1 MIKARLLIVIGVAA
15 LGLAAC
21 TNGADDTTTS
31 TVESPSTTTS
41 TTMTQPDETT
51 TTTIE
56 PVVVPGSASDSLDP
70 FVVER
75 IQRELLELM
84 AEAAET
90 RGLPFLS
97 VPTVVILD
105 EAEFTE
111 RVAGLIAEDLVEE
124 DLAIDSA
131 YFALLGMVPEGT
143 DLYGLFI
150 DLYSEQV
157 AGFYDG
163 DALEMVVPASPDGFT
178 PLQRITVLHELV
190 HALTDQHFEFNDEY
204 DTLIDEGN
212 GDDTSAYLALIEGDA
227 QRASFVYMEGL
238 SPLEAV
244 QAATEAFR
252 IDSPVFD
259 SVPTWMRNDLLF
271 PYQQGLDFTDAVI
284 GIGGLAG
291 LDRAYSDRPTTT
303 EQILDHG
310 KYLSRE
316 GPRELPALTTQ
327 PAGWEVYDEGSFG
340 EWGLRL
346 VLGES
351 LSPGDA
357 TQAAAGWGND
367 NYAVYSRGEDV
378 AVVIHYIGDAERD
391 AEELADAFI
400 VHGRTAMAG
409 GTAVESGGGQLYD
422 QGDKYI
428 FIDRVGDELFFIAA
442 TDKAAGNEL
451 RLQLG
456 L

>member
-1 MIKARLLIVIGVAA
+1 MIKSRLLIVIGVAA
-15 LGLAAC
+15 LAVAAC
-21 TNGADDTTTS
+21 TNSAENTTS
-31 TVESPSTTTS
+31 STESPSTTQSS
-41 TTMTQPDETT
+41 TTTLPDETT
-51 TTTIE
+51 TTTLEAIE
-56 PVVVPGSASDSLDP
+56 VPGSASASLDP
-70 FVVER
+70 AVVER
-75 IQRELLELM
+75 IQRELIELM
-84 AEAAET
+84 AEAEEV

-131 YFALLGMVPEGT
+131 YLALLGMVPEGT

-190 HALTDQHFEFNDEY
+190 HALTDQHFDFSDEY

-252 IDSPVFD
+252 IESPVFD
-259 SVPTWMRNDLLF
+259 SVPAWMRSDLLF
-271 PYQQGLDFTDAVI
+271 PYQQGLAFTDAVI
-284 GIGGLAG
+284 GIGGLASV
-291 LDRAYSDRPTTT
+291 DRAYTDRPTTT

-327 PAGWEVYDEGSFG
+327 PAGWEVYEEGSFG

-367 NYAVYSRGEDV
+367 NYAVYSRGQDV

-400 VHGRTAMAG
+400 VHGRNAMAG
-409 GTAVESGGGQLYD
+409 GAAVESGGGLLYD

-428 FIDRVGDELFFIAA
+428 FIDRVEDELFFIAA
-442 TDKAAGNEL
+442 TDKAVGAEL

-456 L
+456 I